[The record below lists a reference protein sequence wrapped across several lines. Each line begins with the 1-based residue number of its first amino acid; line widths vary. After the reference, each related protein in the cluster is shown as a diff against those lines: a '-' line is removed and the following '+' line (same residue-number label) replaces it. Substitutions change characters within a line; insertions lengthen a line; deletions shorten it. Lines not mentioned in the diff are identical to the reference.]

1 MHARIRIVLA
11 LFALT
16 AAAGSVSAWEDHA
29 TISHIALEA
38 GGFAAR
44 ELRAIELADF
54 IARNEAALSAF
65 LAELEA
71 HCAAAIPEYPALP
84 PALAFASN
92 AEPDPVRRFMMALRL
107 NPEYGPRLFRKALPG
122 ERDDAR
128 TEIPFADLAYVY
140 YKYPYARFYAYE
152 SGEAISALAVV
163 ASASDEPDYGFDIGL
178 FEDNATWYGALYGWG
193 TQPFGN
199 PTISYGSQAPFHMG
213 FYSEGA
219 LVYKAAPAVRRS
231 YPELRAV
238 QFGRLARF
246 AKALGEE
253 YWAHRFAGWALH
265 YVQDLVMP
273 YHASIMPG
281 RGSAYLVWVGAL
293 DAIGLKGPYNR
304 VLQDVTNKHYL
315 LEMLQLRL
323 VSGAYAE
330 GERSGPFMDALRDG
344 PPPAEFDES
353 LLRSAVARGAY
364 DAGRK
369 ANRALERVIRD
380 RDAYEAI
387 QALYEVD
394 GYDIFS
400 VAHRPGDKRFGDFQA
415 SFSSILGSLGAWTRA
430 WADFA
435 LR

>member
-1 MHARIRIVLA
+1 MRARTPVV
-11 LFALT
+11 FAIFVFT
-16 AAAGSVSAWEDHA
+16 AAVGPVSAWEDHT

-38 GGFAAR
+38 GGLASKQLR
-44 ELRAIELADF
+44 TSELSDF
-54 IARNEAALSAF
+54 IVRNEAALAAF

-71 HCAAAIPEYPALP
+71 HCAAAIAEYPPLP
-84 PALAFASN
+84 PALAFSSN

-107 NPEYGPRLFRKALPG
+107 NPEYSPRLYRKALPG
-122 ERDDAR
+122 ESDDGR
-128 TEIPFADLAYVY
+128 SEIPFADLAYVL

-152 SGEAISALAVV
+152 SGENISALAVI
-163 ASASDEPDYGFDIGL
+163 ASAADEPDYGFDIGL
-178 FEDNATWYGALYGWG
+178 FEDNDTWYGALYGWG
-193 TQPFGN
+193 KQPFGN

-213 FYSEGA
+213 FYNEGA

-246 AKALGEE
+246 AKGLGEE

-293 DAIGLKGPYNR
+293 DAIGIKGPYNK

-323 VSGAYAE
+323 LSGAYAE
-330 GERSGPFMDALRDG
+330 GERSGSLMGALRDG
-344 PPPAEFDES
+344 PPAAAFDEG
-353 LLRSAVARGAY
+353 LLRTAVAREAY
-364 DAGRK
+364 KAGRK

-380 RDAYEAI
+380 RKAYAAI

-394 GYDIFS
+394 GYDIFT
-400 VAHRPGDKRFGDFQA
+400 VAYGPGDKRFGEFEA
-415 SFSSILGSLGAWTRA
+415 SFASLLGSLGTWTRA
-430 WADFA
+430 WVDFV